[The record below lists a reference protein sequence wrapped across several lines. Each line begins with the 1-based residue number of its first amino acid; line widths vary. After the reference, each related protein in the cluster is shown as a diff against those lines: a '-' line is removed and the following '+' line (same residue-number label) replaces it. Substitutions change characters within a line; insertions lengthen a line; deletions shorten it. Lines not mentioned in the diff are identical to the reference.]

1 MKKVVLFVATILLII
16 FGAET
21 IYSNNDIIGELS
33 IRYEIQSAV
42 IRDNEIDIIGWALI
56 HRRHHNESSEST
68 FPKYYLRLINVHNP
82 SDYRDIPNEHND
94 QNIRT
99 NYRLINMI

>member
-42 IRDNEIDIIGWALI
+42 IRG
-56 HRRHHNESSEST
+56 
-68 FPKYYLRLINVHNP
+68 
-82 SDYRDIPNEHND
+82 
-94 QNIRT
+94 
-99 NYRLINMI
+99 